1 MKILLLAVA
10 ALGLGAWNSG
20 SQEPAPGIKVVE
32 VSDKVAMLMGR
43 GGNIGVMKGD
53 DGVLMIDTQYAQ
65 FEQDIRKAMA
75 TFTDGVPTYV
85 VNTHWHGDHVGG
97 NLGFGKDG
105 LLIAHQNVRARMQK
119 GGRGAGPADPGALP
133 EITYDDGLTLH
144 WNGEAVHVVH
154 LPVGHT
160 DGDSV
165 VIFSDSNV
173 VHMGDLM
180 FHKRFPFIDASSG
193 GDVRGYVKSL
203 QAVLKQIPA
212 DAKIIPGHGELATRA
227 DLVGEVKMVEE
238 CIAIMEQR
246 IKDGLSRE
254 DAVAAGLPDKFAPW
268 SWQFITT
275 EKWLDALY
283 QGLSTKKK

>member
-1 MKILLLAVA
+1 MKILLLAAA
-10 ALGLGAWNSG
+10 ALGLGALNSG
-20 SQEPAPGIKVVE
+20 LQEPAPEIKVVE
-32 VSDKVAMLMGR
+32 VTDNIAMLVGF
-43 GGNIGVMKGD
+43 GGNIGVMRGD
-53 DGVLMIDTQYAQ
+53 DGVLMIDTQFAQ
-65 FEQDIRKAMA
+65 FEEGIRKAMA
-75 TFTDGVPTYV
+75 KFTDGQPTYV

-105 LLIAHQNVRARMQK
+105 LLIAHQNVRARMIK

-165 VIFSDSNV
+165 VIFTGSKV

-180 FHKRFPFIDASSG
+180 FHKLFPFIDVGSG
-193 GDVRGYVKSL
+193 GDVKGYVKSMKKVL
-203 QAVLKQIPA
+203 QLAPA
-212 DAKIIPGHGELATRA
+212 DAKVIPGHGPLATRA
-227 DLVGEVKMVEE
+227 DLEAEIAMIED
-238 CIAIMEQR
+238 CIAIVEKR
-246 IKDGLSRE
+246 IKEGMSRE
-254 DAVAAGLPDKFAPW
+254 DAVAAGLPEKYAEW

-275 EKWLDALY
+275 EKWLDTLY
-283 QGLSTKKK
+283 QALSPKDQ

>member
-1 MKILLLAVA
+1 MKILLLAIT
-10 ALGLGAWNSG
+10 ALGLGAWNG
-20 SQEPAPGIKVVE
+20 TTQEPAPEIQVIE
-32 VSDKVAMLMGR
+32 VTENIAMLKGF

-53 DGVLMIDTQYAQ
+53 DGVLMIDTQFAQ
-65 FEQDIRKAMA
+65 FEEDIRKAMA
-75 TFTDGVPTYV
+75 KFTEGKPTYV

-97 NLGFGKDG
+97 NLAFGKDG
-105 LLIAHQNVRARMQK
+105 LLIAHQNVRLRMIK
-119 GGRGAGPADPGALP
+119 GGRGNGPADPAALP
-133 EITYDDGLTLH
+133 EITFDDGLTLH
-144 WNGEAVHVVH
+144 WNGEPVHVIH

-165 VIFSDSNV
+165 VIFSKSKV

-180 FHKRFPFIDASSG
+180 FHKLFPFIDASSG
-193 GDVRGYVKSL
+193 GNARGYVKSL

-212 DAKIIPGHGELATRA
+212 DAKIIPGHGELATRD
-227 DLVGEVKMVEE
+227 DLVAEVAMIED

-246 IKDGLSRE
+246 IKDGMSRE
-254 DAVAAGLPDKFAPW
+254 DAVDAGLPEKYAAW

-283 QGLSTKKK
+283 QELSKKDQ

>member
-1 MKILLLAVA
+1 MKIFLLAVA

-20 SQEPAPGIKVVE
+20 SQEPAPEIKVVE
-32 VSDKVAMLMGR
+32 VTDNIAMLVGF

-53 DGVLMIDTQYAQ
+53 DGVLMIDTQFAQ
-65 FEQDIRKAMA
+65 FESGIREAMA
-75 TFTDGVPTYV
+75 KFTDGKPTYV

-105 LLIAHQNVRARMQK
+105 LLIAHQNVRARMKK

-133 EITYDDGLTLH
+133 EITYKDGLTLH
-144 WNGEAVHVVH
+144 WNGEPVHVLH
-154 LPVGHT
+154 LPTGHT

-165 VIFSDSNV
+165 VLFTKSKV

-180 FHKRFPFIDASSG
+180 FHKLFPFVDVTSG
-193 GDVRGYVKSL
+193 GDVIGYVQSL
-203 QAVLKQIPA
+203 KAALKLIPA

-227 DLVGEVKMVEE
+227 DLEGEVAMMED
-238 CIAIMEQR
+238 CIKIVKGR
-246 IKDGLSRE
+246 IAEGLSQAE
-254 DAVAAGLPDKFAPW
+254 AVDLGLPEKYAAW

-275 EKWLDALY
+275 EKWLTTLY
-283 QGLSTKKK
+283 QELSKEKE